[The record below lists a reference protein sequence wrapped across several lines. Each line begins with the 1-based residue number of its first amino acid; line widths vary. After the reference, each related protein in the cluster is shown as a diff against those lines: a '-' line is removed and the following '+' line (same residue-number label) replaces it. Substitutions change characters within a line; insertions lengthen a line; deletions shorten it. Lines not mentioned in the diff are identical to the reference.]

1 MEKLMMLVSIL
12 LIAMVLLQSNKAESS
27 SQIITSQGELFKER
41 KERGAEKT
49 ITNITLILGFLFF
62 DIAIVYNFI

>member
-12 LIAMVLLQSNKAESS
+12 LIAMVLLQSNKAES
-27 SQIITSQGELFKER
+27 

-62 DIAIVYNFI
+62 AIAIVYNFI

>member
-1 MEKLMMLVSIL
+1 MKKVHNYVIL
-12 LIAMVLLQSNKAESS
+12 YFMKERKYGKINAESS

-62 DIAIVYNFI
+62 AIAIIYSFI

>member
-1 MEKLMMLVSIL
+1 MEKLMMVVSIL

-41 KERGAEKT
+41 K
-49 ITNITLILGFLFF
+49 
-62 DIAIVYNFI
+62 